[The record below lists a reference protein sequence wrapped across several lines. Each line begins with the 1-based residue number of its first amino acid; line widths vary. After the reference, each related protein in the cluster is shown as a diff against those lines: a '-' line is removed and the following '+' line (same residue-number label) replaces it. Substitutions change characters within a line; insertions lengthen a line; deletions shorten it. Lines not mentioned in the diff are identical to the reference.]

1 MNSFALSWPRM
12 VRPHFESGALHPSP
26 RDVKLD
32 LLTTMRENWFYMSQ
46 TRKHSFWSVLS
57 QRSEW
62 FFVLPSLLLLAL
74 LALPVLA
81 LLWRAGTTGMLMFI
95 AQPSAV
101 AALRLSLVTSTLSML
116 IAIATGTPLAFVLAR
131 RRFTGKTFLELVID
145 LPIVLPPSV
154 AGIALLIAF
163 GRQGVFGTWLSLFGI
178 SLPFT
183 TTAVILAQTFVSAPL
198 FVRAAR
204 IGFAQIE
211 HQLVEAAYVEGSNE
225 WQLFRFL
232 MFPLA
237 GRAVLS
243 GAILAWTRAIGEF
256 GATILFAG
264 NLEGITQTMP
274 LAIYLGLERSL
285 NVALALSTLLVV
297 VSFVLLLVT
306 RRLESHKESHS
317 N

>member
-1 MNSFALSWPRM
+1 
-12 VRPHFESGALHPSP
+12 
-26 RDVKLD
+26 
-32 LLTTMRENWFYMSQ
+32 MSQ
-46 TRKHSFWSVLS
+46 LRKPLFQKRLS
-57 QRSEW
+57 PFAEW

-81 LLWRAGTTGMLMFI
+81 LLWRAGTDGMFALI
-95 AQPSAV
+95 TEPSAV
-101 AALRLSLVTSTLSML
+101 AALRLSLLTSSLSVL
-116 IAIATGTPLAFVLAR
+116 IAIITGTPLAFVLAR
-131 RRFTGKTFLELVID
+131 RKFSGKALLEMVID

-163 GRQGVFGTWLSLFGI
+163 GRQGVFGSWLTALGI
-178 SLPFT
+178 NLPFT
-183 TTAVILAQTFVSAPL
+183 TAAVVLAQMFVSAPL

-204 IGFAQIE
+204 IGFAEIDHQI
-211 HQLVEAAYVEGSNE
+211 VEAAYVEGSNE

-264 NLEGITQTMP
+264 NLEGVTQTMP

-285 NVALALSTLLVV
+285 SIALALSTVLVL
-297 VSFVLLLVT
+297 VSFLMLLFT
-306 RRLESHKESHS
+306 RRLENHKDSS
-317 N
+317 TV

>member
-1 MNSFALSWPRM
+1 M
-12 VRPHFESGALHPSP
+12 
-26 RDVKLD
+26 RDVWL
-32 LLTTMRENWFYMSQ
+32 FMSQ
-46 TRKHSFWSVLS
+46 LRKPFFQARVSPLT
-57 QRSEW
+57 EW
-62 FFVLPSLLLLAL
+62 LFVLPSLLLLAL

-81 LLWRAGTTGMLMFI
+81 LLWRAGVDGMFRFI
-95 AQPSAV
+95 TQPSAI
-101 AALRLSLVTSTLSML
+101 AALRLSLVTSILSVL
-116 IAIATGTPLAFVLAR
+116 IAIITGTPLAFVLAR
-131 RRFTGKTFLELVID
+131 RKFSGKTFLELVID

-163 GRQGVFGTWLSLFGI
+163 GRQGVFGSWLNSFGI

-183 TTAVILAQTFVSAPL
+183 TTAVVLAQTFVSAPL

-204 IGFAQIE
+204 IGFAEIDHQI
-211 HQLVEAAYVEGSNE
+211 VEAAYVEGSNE

-285 NVALALSTLLVV
+285 SIALALSTVLVF
-297 VSFVLLLVT
+297 VSFLLLLVT

>member
-1 MNSFALSWPRM
+1 
-12 VRPHFESGALHPSP
+12 
-26 RDVKLD
+26 
-32 LLTTMRENWFYMSQ
+32 MSQ
-46 TRKHSFWSVLS
+46 SPKPFFQSRLS
-57 QRSEW
+57 PLSEW

-74 LALPVLA
+74 LALPILA
-81 LLWRAGTTGMLMFI
+81 LLWRAGSDGMFMFI
-95 AQPSAV
+95 TQPSAV
-101 AALRLSLVTSTLSML
+101 AALRLSLWTSTISVL
-116 IAIATGTPLAFVLAR
+116 IAIMTGTPLAFVLAR
-131 RRFTGKTFLELVID
+131 RKFVGKTFLELVID

-163 GRQGVFGTWLSLFGI
+163 GRQGMFGTWLNALGI

-204 IGFAQIE
+204 IGFAEIDHQI
-211 HQLVEAAYVEGSNE
+211 VEAAYVEGSNE

-264 NLEGITQTMP
+264 NLEGVTQTMP

-285 NVALALSTLLVV
+285 SIALALSTVLVF
-297 VSFVLLLVT
+297 VSFLLLLVT
-306 RRLESHKESHS
+306 RRLENHKDGSTH
-317 N
+317 

>member
-1 MNSFALSWPRM
+1 MPQNRNQLFRSRVPQYTEWLFA
-12 VRPHFESGALHPSP
+12 
-26 RDVKLD
+26 
-32 LLTTMRENWFYMSQ
+32 
-46 TRKHSFWSVLS
+46 
-57 QRSEW
+57 
-62 FFVLPSLLLLAL
+62 LPSLLLLAL

-81 LLWRAGTTGMLMFI
+81 LLWRAGGTGILTFVT
-95 AQPSAV
+95 QPSAT
-101 AALRLSLVTSTLSML
+101 AALRLSLLTSTLSVL
-116 IAIATGTPLAFVLAR
+116 LAIVTGTPLAFVLAR
-131 RRFTGKTFLELVID
+131 RRFRGKTLLELVID

-163 GRQGVFGTWLSLFGI
+163 GRQGVFGAGLAELGI
-178 SLPFT
+178 NLPFT
-183 TTAVILAQTFVSAPL
+183 TTAVVLAQTFVSAPL

-204 IGFAQIE
+204 IGFAEIDHQI
-211 HQLVEAAYVEGSNE
+211 VEAAYVEGSNE

-264 NLEGITQTMP
+264 NLEGVTQTMP

-285 NVALALSTLLVV
+285 NVALALSTVLVF
-297 VSFVLLLVT
+297 VSFLLLLVT
-306 RRLESHKESHS
+306 RRLEDHKHGSH

>member
-1 MNSFALSWPRM
+1 
-12 VRPHFESGALHPSP
+12 
-26 RDVKLD
+26 
-32 LLTTMRENWFYMSQ
+32 MSQ
-46 TRKHSFWSVLS
+46 LRKSFFHSKLSPVL
-57 QRSEW
+57 EW
-62 FFVLPSLLLLAL
+62 LFILPSLLLLAL

-81 LLWRAGTTGMLMFI
+81 LLWRAGADGMFLFI
-95 AQPSAV
+95 TQPSAM
-101 AALRLSLVTSTLSML
+101 AALRLSLVTSTFSVL

-131 RRFTGKTFLELVID
+131 RKFLGKTVLELLID

-163 GRQGVFGTWLSLFGI
+163 GRQGVFGTAFNSLGI
-178 SLPFT
+178 TLPFT
-183 TTAVILAQTFVSAPL
+183 TTAVVLAQTFVSAPL

-204 IGFAQIE
+204 IGFAEIDHQI
-211 HQLVEAAYVEGSNE
+211 VEAAYVEGSNE

-237 GRAVLS
+237 GRAILS

-264 NLEGITQTMP
+264 NLEGVTQTMP

-285 NVALALSTLLVV
+285 NIALALSTVLVF
-297 VSFVLLLVT
+297 VSFLLLLIT
-306 RRLESHKESHS
+306 RRLENHKNRSA
-317 N
+317 NR

>member
-1 MNSFALSWPRM
+1 MPQNRNLLFRSTLSR
-12 VRPHFESGALHPSP
+12 
-26 RDVKLD
+26 
-32 LLTTMRENWFYMSQ
+32 Q
-46 TRKHSFWSVLS
+46 
-57 QRSEW
+57 SEW
-62 FFVLPSLLLLAL
+62 LFVLPSLLLLAL

-81 LLWRAGTTGMLMFI
+81 LLWRAGSEGLFMFMT
-95 AQPSAV
+95 QPSAI
-101 AALRLSLVTSTLSML
+101 AALRLSLWTSTVSVL
-116 IAIATGTPLAFVLAR
+116 IAIITGTPLAFVLAR
-131 RRFTGKTFLELVID
+131 RKFAGKTLLELVID

-163 GRQGVFGTWLSLFGI
+163 GRQGVFGSWLNALGI
-178 SLPFT
+178 TLPFT
-183 TTAVILAQTFVSAPL
+183 TTAVVLAQTFVSAPL

-204 IGFAQIE
+204 IGFAEIDHQI
-211 HQLVEAAYVEGSNE
+211 VEAAYVEGSNE

-264 NLEGITQTMP
+264 NLEGVTQTMP

-285 NVALALSTLLVV
+285 NMALALSTVLVF
-297 VSFVLLLVT
+297 VSFLLLLVT
-306 RRLESHKESHS
+306 RRLEENSHS
-317 N
+317 SAN

>member
-1 MNSFALSWPRM
+1 M
-12 VRPHFESGALHPSP
+12 
-26 RDVKLD
+26 RDVWL
-32 LLTTMRENWFYMSQ
+32 FMSQ
-46 TRKHSFWSVLS
+46 LRKRFFQSSVSSL
-57 QRSEW
+57 SEW
-62 FFVLPSLLLLAL
+62 LFVSPSLLLLAL

-81 LLWRAGTTGMLMFI
+81 LLWRAGADGMLVFI
-95 AQPSAV
+95 TQPSAV
-101 AALRLSLVTSTLSML
+101 AALRLSLVTSILSVC
-116 IAIATGTPLAFVLAR
+116 IAIVTGTPLAFVLAR
-131 RRFTGKTFLELVID
+131 RKFLGKTFLELVID

-163 GRQGVFGTWLSLFGI
+163 GRQGVFGSWLNAFGI

-198 FVRAAR
+198 YVRAAR
-204 IGFAQIE
+204 IGFAQID

-225 WQLFRFL
+225 WQLFRHL

-264 NLEGITQTMP
+264 NLEGVTQTMP

-285 NVALALSTLLVV
+285 SIALALSTVLV
-297 VSFVLLLVT
+297 FVTLLLLLIT
-306 RRLESHKESHS
+306 RRLENHKDSATH
-317 N
+317 

>member
-1 MNSFALSWPRM
+1 MAQNRKVSFRSI
-12 VRPHFESGALHPSP
+12 
-26 RDVKLD
+26 
-32 LLTTMRENWFYMSQ
+32 
-46 TRKHSFWSVLS
+46 LS
-57 QRSEW
+57 QHSEW
-62 FFVLPSLLLLAL
+62 LFVLPSLLLLAL

-131 RRFTGKTFLELVID
+131 RKFTGKTFLELVID

-163 GRQGVFGTWLSLFGI
+163 GRQGVFGSWLSAIGI

-183 TTAVILAQTFVSAPL
+183 TTAVVLAQTFVSAPL

-204 IGFAQIE
+204 IGFAE
-211 HQLVEAAYVEGSNE
+211 VESQLVEAAYVEGSNE
-225 WQLFRFL
+225 WQLFRFV

-264 NLEGITQTMP
+264 NLEGVTQTMP

-285 NVALALSTLLVV
+285 NIALALSTLLVF

-306 RRLESHKESHS
+306 RRLENHKDDST

>member
-1 MNSFALSWPRM
+1 MSLFRKSYF
-12 VRPHFESGALHPSP
+12 HS
-26 RDVKLD
+26 KL
-32 LLTTMRENWFYMSQ
+32 LPVT
-46 TRKHSFWSVLS
+46 
-57 QRSEW
+57 EW
-62 FFVLPSLLLLAL
+62 LFILPSLLLLAL
-74 LALPVLA
+74 LALPILA
-81 LLWRAGTTGMLMFI
+81 LLWRAGANGILVFI
-95 AQPSAV
+95 TQPSAL
-101 AALRLSLVTSTLSML
+101 AALRLSLATSTVSML

-131 RRFTGKTFLELVID
+131 RKFSGKTILELLID

-163 GRQGVFGTWLSLFGI
+163 GRQGVFGSALNALGI
-178 SLPFT
+178 TLPFT
-183 TTAVILAQTFVSAPL
+183 TTAVIFAQTFVSAPL

-204 IGFAQIE
+204 IGFAEIDDQI
-211 HQLVEAAYVEGSNE
+211 VEAAYVEGSNE

-237 GRAVLS
+237 GRAILS

-264 NLEGITQTMP
+264 NLEGVTQTMP

-285 NVALALSTLLVV
+285 NIALALSTVLVF
-297 VSFVLLLVT
+297 VSFLLLFVT
-306 RRLESHKESHS
+306 RRLEDHKDRSA